1 MPRIA
6 KKNLT
11 ENIQQ
16 TSETINTEIVESSSV
31 TITPSVKS
39 DVIVESKVKDV
50 IEPSTSKTKTKDI
63 LTMINTKNKEMNLLQ
78 AELNSL
84 NKQLGRSLKNKLKD
98 RSDQREPS
106 GFAKPAKIKSQLAN
120 FLGLESGTL
129 LARTEVTKHIT
140 AYIKK
145 HSLNFP
151 EDKRIILPD
160 AKLKALLK
168 VGKGE
173 QLTYF
178 NLQHYLAPHFEQQ

>member
-1 MPRIA
+1 M
-6 KKNLT
+6 KKYFFINYFDRM
-11 ENIQQ
+11 NN
-16 TSETINTEIVESSSV
+16 TSEKINLYSNINCV
-31 TITPSVKS
+31 TPHKI
-39 DVIVESKVKDV
+39 
-50 IEPSTSKTKTKDI
+50 
-63 LTMINTKNKEMNLLQ
+63 NKEMNLLQ